1 MGSGRFHTSLAPH
14 ISHNLCDSLP
24 CSPLVVGITSS
35 ALELSYQESPATQ
48 PFCLVQGRRLQQA
61 RDRLT
66 KTHALELTIT
76 VCMDD
81 SLKLQGRYNSRQHRM
96 EKSIWKKPS
105 EGEARRGGSEGEGNR
120 SPEDDSYFVVEPGSG
135 PQGHG
140 GARPMFLQQQGD
152 ILAALRQAALK
163 NNLLIDIRLDA
174 VSLVVPGK
182 RLYELIYNRLGNDML
197 LWVPQYLA
205 VREQLFGE
213 RMPDPLHD
221 DTSEFSSGFQG
232 RPDALEGPRA
242 RSTTAF
248 PKDRVEGALEIHT
261 DTAVLLAVNQAQ
273 VLLCLPMEGEQ
284 LGLVHLSG
292 VGLCLTSAVGL
303 DKDPEISIFTL
314 DLSEGCVKY
323 GLCPRGRLPPQLHFN
338 PDIPGLEV
346 LITTNSY
353 CERAWPEPLS
363 TDNHLLSLTGK
374 VLLDTATNLKSIQL
388 AFQLAKVGLSV
399 RDAALAPDWV
409 TALADFFTVVEFPVL
424 GYTPPAVLSEL
435 HFQLL
440 QCAVELTPP
449 SVAPAT
455 AVLCIGKAS
464 VSCALM
470 DTTKDASVSV
480 ALEDVALYLSKEA
493 DSHGEAAVGVAD
505 TDYLDL
511 GITLSEPEGG
521 EGEPTLLVTASA
533 NMVRLRTCA
542 DTLQLLAEI
551 GAGLAPPEVQ
561 DSGEEDGEGEDATIA
576 GQTEDMLPDL
586 EDAMVE
592 LNEAKKVED
601 EQEVAAKRRPSGGQA
616 GAQVFFFPG
625 ESSPPL
631 ASLPSSAMTQS
642 MYVGG
647 DDGSEEEDLE
657 SFCILEDE
665 EGSGIMPSGGGA
677 GVKVLA
683 PEGIILVD
691 SHFSAPD
698 EQVDHLR
705 PPPGFPAPNLRLA
718 LTRLSLC
725 WQVFGGNDFSASK
738 EMRCNTKAR
747 LEQSGCLGPDTTGK
761 PKKARTPTTSLNSA
775 MAAADRLKT
784 RGGPGRNSEL
794 LIELVLSK
802 MAAQLELYP
811 MLEEPQCPVARYILL
826 LPHVEVRDKL
836 IGSEINK
843 LLHPYSS
850 KVRPRQSS
858 ANMVHIRCLTVRP
871 DPTSPLEEAALKVS
885 IQPFRLNID
894 QDTLFFIIDFANTL
908 MPSEVEDIGVGE
920 AARRSPL
927 PSPNTQRATKF
938 SSGLQAI
945 QIEVPDGAEVFE
957 DARSSP
963 PKSPSAEPG
972 SRERSATPSSTT
984 VPTMYFKSFVFSPA
998 VPIRIDYVGKYV
1010 DFTQG
1015 AVTGILA
1022 GLAQLNCSELTLKQL
1037 EFKQGVLGLD
1047 KLVAL
1052 AAAAW
1057 LSDIRSSQLPALLGG
1072 VGPMH
1077 ALLQLLVGVRDLILL
1092 PIEQYR

>member
-1 MGSGRFHTSLAPH
+1 MVEVVSPAPDKAQEVVDLLSFAHNPDTDKKKSADVKIVYKDTLDSTTPMASLTVTLAPGIVDRTYLLLHYSELDPDCVHGTPTSSALPSPTSLSVT
-14 ISHNLCDSLP
+14 ISCPSVGLNFFTPKPDMREERDLVASLYTRAVHP
-24 CSPLVVGITSS
+24 EVAIIQLIDLVLKVSTEGGLSPLVVGITSS

-105 EGEARRGGSEGEGNR
+105 EGEARRGGSEGEENR
-120 SPEDDSYFVVEPGSG
+120 SPEDDSYFVLEPGSG

-292 VGLCLTSAVGL
+292 VGLRLSSTSTLTSLVWRC
-303 DKDPEISIFTL
+303 S
-314 DLSEGCVKY
+314 S
-323 GLCPRGRLPPQLHFN
+323 PPTPTVN
-338 PDIPGLEV
+338 APGLSPSP
-346 LITTNSY
+346 LITT
-353 CERAWPEPLS
+353 
-363 TDNHLLSLTGK
+363 SLATGK

-470 DTTKDASVSV
+470 ATTKDASVSV

-551 GAGLAPPEVQ
+551 GAGLAQPEVQ

-592 LNEAKKVED
+592 LNV
-601 EQEVAAKRRPSGGQA
+601 
-616 GAQVFFFPG
+616 
-625 ESSPPL
+625 
-631 ASLPSSAMTQS
+631 
-642 MYVGG
+642 
-647 DDGSEEEDLE
+647 
-657 SFCILEDE
+657 
-665 EGSGIMPSGGGA
+665 
-677 GVKVLA
+677 
-683 PEGIILVD
+683 
-691 SHFSAPD
+691 
-698 EQVDHLR
+698 
-705 PPPGFPAPNLRLA
+705 
-718 LTRLSLC
+718 
-725 WQVFGGNDFSASK
+725 
-738 EMRCNTKAR
+738 
-747 LEQSGCLGPDTTGK
+747 
-761 PKKARTPTTSLNSA
+761 
-775 MAAADRLKT
+775 
-784 RGGPGRNSEL
+784 
-794 LIELVLSK
+794 
-802 MAAQLELYP
+802 
-811 MLEEPQCPVARYILL
+811 
-826 LPHVEVRDKL
+826 
-836 IGSEINK
+836 
-843 LLHPYSS
+843 
-850 KVRPRQSS
+850 
-858 ANMVHIRCLTVRP
+858 
-871 DPTSPLEEAALKVS
+871 
-885 IQPFRLNID
+885 
-894 QDTLFFIIDFANTL
+894 
-908 MPSEVEDIGVGE
+908 
-920 AARRSPL
+920 
-927 PSPNTQRATKF
+927 
-938 SSGLQAI
+938 
-945 QIEVPDGAEVFE
+945 
-957 DARSSP
+957 
-963 PKSPSAEPG
+963 
-972 SRERSATPSSTT
+972 
-984 VPTMYFKSFVFSPA
+984 
-998 VPIRIDYVGKYV
+998 
-1010 DFTQG
+1010 
-1015 AVTGILA
+1015 
-1022 GLAQLNCSELTLKQL
+1022 
-1037 EFKQGVLGLD
+1037 
-1047 KLVAL
+1047 
-1052 AAAAW
+1052 
-1057 LSDIRSSQLPALLGG
+1057 
-1072 VGPMH
+1072 
-1077 ALLQLLVGVRDLILL
+1077 
-1092 PIEQYR
+1092 